1 MKNKLFIF
9 IFVLLIVLLSGFI
22 WSRKTERG
30 KVRVLK
36 LAHGLNT
43 QHPVHKTMVYMAE
56 RVKEKSGG
64 KLIIQIFPSEQ
75 LGDEK
80 ECIEALQLGY
90 LGMTKTS
97 TAPMESFVPQIKIF
111 GIPYLF
117 RDSDHFWKVA
127 LGPIGKELL
136 EAGKPFGLKGLCYYD
151 AGARSF
157 YAKKP
162 IYNPEDL
169 KGLKI
174 RVQKSIMSMEMIE
187 AMGGSPTPI
196 SWGELYTALD
206 QGVVDAAENNPPS
219 FDTSRHFEIC
229 KFYTLNEHT
238 RLPDIL
244 VMSTRVWN
252 SLTKEQQKIL
262 QEGVDKSVEYNRQ
275 VWKEAVEDA
284 LKKFESSGVT
294 IIQPDKELFRQA
306 VMSMWEKYNGTE
318 IGELIEQIEKIK

>member
-9 IFVLLIVLLSGFI
+9 ISALLIILLAGFI
-22 WSRKTERG
+22 WSRKTEKE
-30 KVRVLK
+30 KVKVLK

-43 QHPVHKTMVYMAE
+43 RHPVHKTMVYLAE
-56 RVKEKSGG
+56 RVREKSGG

-90 LGMTKTS
+90 LAMTKTS
-97 TAPMESFVPQIKIF
+97 TAPMESFVPKIRIF
-111 GIPYLF
+111 GVPYLF
-117 RDSDHFWKVA
+117 RDSEHFWKAA

-162 IYNPEDL
+162 INSPKDL
-169 KGLKI
+169 KGLKV
-174 RVQKSIMSMEMIE
+174 RVQKSVMSMEMIE
-187 AMGGSPTPI
+187 AMGGAPTPI

-229 KFYTLNEHT
+229 RFYSLNEHT

-244 VMSTRVWN
+244 IMSTRVWN

-262 QEGVDKSVEYNRQ
+262 QEAVDESVQYNRQ

-294 IIQPDKELFRQA
+294 IIRPDKEPFRQA
-306 VMSMWEKYNGTE
+306 VMPMWEKYKGTE
-318 IGELIEQIEKIK
+318 IGKLIEQIEKIK